1 MKTFKK
7 MHAQGDVMLRVVP
20 ASAIPKT
27 AKPVERTA
35 AGHVIAHSETGHH
48 HIVRNAGVQM
58 FEDPG
63 NPLVAYL
70 VLEAGSQLD
79 VEHVRSYDQHEQLR
93 HAGEKNAATVFEV
106 RRQREWAPEGWRR
119 AVD

>member
-7 MHAQGDVMLRVVP
+7 MHAQGDVMLMVVP
-20 ASAIPKT
+20 ASSVPKS
-27 AKPVERTA
+27 AKPVERGA
-35 AGHVIAHSETGHH
+35 QGHVVAHSETGHH
-48 HIVRNAGVQM
+48 HIVRNAGVTM
-58 FEDPG
+58 YEDPG

-70 VLEAGSQLD
+70 KLEAGSSID

-93 HAGEKNAATVFEV
+93 HAGGGERSMVIAV

>member
-7 MHAQGDVMLRVVP
+7 MHAQGDVMLMVVP
-20 ASAIPKT
+20 ASAIPKA
-27 AKPVERTA
+27 AKERERTNG
-35 AGHVIAHSETGHH
+35 GHVIAHSETGHH

-58 FEDPG
+58 FEEPG

-70 VLEAGSQLD
+70 KLEAGSSLD

-93 HAGEKNAATVFEV
+93 HAGKKKSTTVV
-106 RRQREWAPEGWRR
+106 KVMRQREWAPEGWRR